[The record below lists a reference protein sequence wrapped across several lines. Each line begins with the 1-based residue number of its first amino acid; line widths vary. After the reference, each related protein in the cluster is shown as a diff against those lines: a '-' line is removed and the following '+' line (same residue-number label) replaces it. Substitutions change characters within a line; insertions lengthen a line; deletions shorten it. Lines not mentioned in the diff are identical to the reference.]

1 LRYGAIIEGLNTN
14 KIAGRYWNPLNL
26 IRWAVTISIMVF
38 LNQHSV
44 AQIFVLLIVSVIFQ
58 IVMIIGN
65 PMTEKWDKRISLIVE
80 ATISIYLYVLLSL
93 TNFMGENTLR
103 EELGWILSILIGIIV
118 AINVSIFFWKWFSK
132 AVSYIKEKFGHLLIK
147 KASKGQYVDS

>member
-1 LRYGAIIEGLNTN
+1 
-14 KIAGRYWNPLNL
+14 
-26 IRWAVTISIMVF
+26 
-38 LNQHSV
+38 
-44 AQIFVLLIVSVIFQ
+44 
-58 IVMIIGN
+58 MIIGN